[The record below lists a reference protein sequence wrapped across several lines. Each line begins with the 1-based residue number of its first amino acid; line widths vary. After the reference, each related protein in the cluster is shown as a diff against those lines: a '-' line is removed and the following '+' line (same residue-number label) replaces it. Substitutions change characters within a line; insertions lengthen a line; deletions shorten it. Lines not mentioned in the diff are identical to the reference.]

1 MIFEDE
7 NLKCLI
13 LFGSHARGDQTI
25 ESDIDLLGINESKK
39 FTVRNIDSVNFSFY
53 SPTKALDMSCN
64 GDLFFLHIIKEGKCL
79 FNEVFF
85 TQLKSSF
92 RFKNSYIDEASVAF
106 YLALKIFENKDK
118 IINWPVANK
127 RISWCVRTILI
138 ALSAE
143 NKTPY
148 FSKSQLSLAL
158 INNGFS
164 FEDSVLLIDAKNKK
178 EKSDYILNLLLY
190 FTVKYSFLKSKI
202 KKKDFYSSSIVHVT
216 LDTIINSIPVN
227 YE

>member
-164 FEDSVLLIDAKNKK
+164 FEDSILLIDAKNKK

-190 FTVKYSFLKSKI
+190 
-202 KKKDFYSSSIVHVT
+202 
-216 LDTIINSIPVN
+216 
-227 YE
+227 